1 MLHQVFFFNHSYCTP
16 VSKDRHYYT
25 MYTYFNIVTIST
37 KTSDTFIETLLL
49 LCVTEHQLYWCNI
62 FDLTYSAMS
71 NNNINKEHFF
81 HCARSHLCPYPH
93 TQARTHLSLPLSLSH
108 TETNTLIRALVPY
121 DSYLYMLEFVLVTP

>member
-81 HCARSHLCPYPH
+81 TVHALTYVH
-93 TQARTHLSLPLSLSH
+93 TLIHRHVHISPSLSLSPTQRQTPSYAPWCH
-108 TETNTLIRALVPY
+108 TILTCTCLNLC
-121 DSYLYMLEFVLVTP
+121 